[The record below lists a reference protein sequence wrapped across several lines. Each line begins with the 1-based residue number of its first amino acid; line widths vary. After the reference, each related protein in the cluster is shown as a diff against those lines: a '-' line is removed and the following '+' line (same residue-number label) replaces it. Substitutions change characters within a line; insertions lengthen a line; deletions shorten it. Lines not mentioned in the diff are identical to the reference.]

1 MLKRYARFVWVCG
14 WVFCAPGF
22 AADPTGRPE
31 APTVRLGEEKR
42 QVLPQILAVDDVIE
56 VRVFEQPE
64 LDRVVRIPSDGKIL
78 LPLIGEIE
86 LGGRDLL
93 QATRMIREKLAAGYL
108 SDPHV
113 SIFVREPGRRLFT
126 VLGQVQRP
134 GTYRFPERQP
144 MNLIQA
150 IGIAGGYT
158 RLASLRRISVKRQLN
173 GTERVFKLDGEK
185 MAREEKVALFELV
198 PGDIIT
204 VKERLF

>member
-1 MLKRYARFVWVCG
+1 MVCG
-14 WVFCAPGF
+14 LFFGGRCW
-22 AADPTGRPE
+22 AADPGGRPE
-31 APTVRLGEEKR
+31 TAAGSAPSYQRE
-42 QVLPQILAVDDVIE
+42 VLPQILAVDDVIE

-78 LPLIGEIE
+78 LPLIGEVD

-113 SIFVREPGRRLFT
+113 SIFVRESGRRLFT

-134 GTYRFPERQP
+134 GTYRFPERHP

-158 RLASLRRISVKRQLN
+158 RLASLRRISVKRQLK
-173 GTERVFKLDGEK
+173 GTERVFTLDGNK
-185 MAREEKVALFELV
+185 MASEEKVALFEVV

>member
-1 MLKRYARFVWVCG
+1 MVCG
-14 WVFCAPGF
+14 LFSGGSGW
-22 AADPTGRPE
+22 AADPVGRPE
-31 APTVRLGEEKR
+31 TPPGSAPGHQRE
-42 QVLPQILAVDDVIE
+42 VLSQILAVDDVIE

-78 LPLIGEIE
+78 LPLIGEVE

-113 SIFVREPGRRLFT
+113 SIFVREAGRRLFT

-158 RLASLRRISVKRQLN
+158 RLASLRGISVKRQLK
-173 GTERVFKLDGEK
+173 GTERVFKLDGNK
-185 MAREEKVALFELV
+185 MASEENVALFEV
-198 PGDIIT
+198 IPGDIIT